1 MKSSNPLNKF
11 NYFKN
16 IDKISRIRGTLQS
29 RHGKIRL
36 DKNERISEF
45 GNYFMNK
52 IRKKINSD
60 YLTAYPEIESLYEIF
75 SKKFN
80 LNKEMFVLTA
90 GSDMAIRNCFELLV
104 SPHDKIIT
112 LSQHME
118 WLMWMQNFLM
128 LNR

>member
-1 MKSSNPLNKF
+1 M
-11 NYFKN
+11 
-16 IDKISRIRGTLQS
+16 QS
-29 RHGKIRL
+29 RYGKIRL

-60 YLTAYPEIESLYEIF
+60 YLTTYPEIESLYEIF

-104 SPHDKIIT
+104 RPHDKIIT
-112 LSQHME
+112 LFQHME
-118 WLMWMQNFLM
+118 WLMCMQNFLM